1 MADINTPK
9 VQCPSCGRYNES
21 DYSYCSGCGT
31 ARSAAGQNYGQS
43 LLTQPF
49 PVSASDYHFKKMITQ
64 TKNGLLL
71 MIIGFLLQWIP
82 VIQDIAALIS
92 LTGVIFVVLG
102 RNAFGRKHAS
112 YVVAAVIIYIVGF
125 FSTIILAFS
134 FASAIS
140 AAAYSSS
147 SSSAAS
153 IISAFN
159 DLLWGSLII
168 AVVIGISVVMLPYQ
182 LESAGGRIFLWVTFA
197 VQIAL
202 GVIIIAVIGPEISSA
217 VRLTFSTSPPELL
230 SMLNLENSLNNLR
243 LLSVISSVM
252 LAIAYYIPWKRI
264 DTGMIPADVAWQN
277 R

>member
-1 MADINTPK
+1 
-9 VQCPSCGRYNES
+9 
-21 DYSYCSGCGT
+21 
-31 ARSAAGQNYGQS
+31 
-43 LLTQPF
+43 
-49 PVSASDYHFKKMITQ
+49 
-64 TKNGLLL
+64 

-82 VIQDIAALIS
+82 VIQDIGALIS

-112 YVVAAVIIYIVGF
+112 YVVAAVMIYMVGF
-125 FSTIILAFS
+125 FSAIILAFS

-140 AAAYSSS
+140 AVAYSSS

-168 AVVIGISVVMLPYQ
+168 AVVLGISVVMLPYQ
-182 LESAGGRIFLWVTFA
+182 LESSGGRIFLWVTFA

-202 GVIIIAVIGPEISSA
+202 GVLLIAVIGPEISSA
-217 VRLTFSTSPPELL
+217 VRLAFSTSPPGLL
-230 SMLNLENSLNNLR
+230 PMLNLENSLNNLR

-264 DTGMIPADVAWQN
+264 DTGMIPADDAGQN

>member
-1 MADINTPK
+1 
-9 VQCPSCGRYNES
+9 
-21 DYSYCSGCGT
+21 
-31 ARSAAGQNYGQS
+31 
-43 LLTQPF
+43 
-49 PVSASDYHFKKMITQ
+49 
-64 TKNGLLL
+64 